1 MSAWSEKHTRWYWWH
16 RVTMETTWNQP
27 TAKPEP
33 DVDVIDLTDQQQP
46 VSYSARG
53 AATTGPGAAAP
64 ATNAGA
70 GASTTT
76 SASAAAGA
84 GSNPGATGSGHA
96 PTSRQLAPNAG
107 NAAQVDPLPSPLQW
121 IRTIDAKKLFCL
133 ETADLAE
140 LPCQLSGGGLGC
152 GAPKKWYQCTD
163 LHRAANAKHGS
174 EGFMQKRQARFKR
187 AQNKRKRDDAAKN
200 VAAANHARLVTVS
213 GQPAAVA
220 EDKAAAATAVKLRR
234 SLLKL
239 AKRGMGF
246 KDSGAPRDI
255 RVEVPGVG
263 AATFA
268 HLCGVPSDPTLAT
281 LVKQGAYYSVRID
294 AGKLFGK
301 TADLSRFFAH
311 DGVAQELGASI
322 TLKYK
327 PSTMSLT
334 LHAWAD
340 VCMS

>member
-1 MSAWSEKHTRWYWWH
+1 
-16 RVTMETTWNQP
+16 METTWNQP
-27 TAKPEP
+27 TAKPEA

-53 AATTGPGAAAP
+53 AATTAPGAAAP
-64 ATNAGA
+64 AT
-70 GASTTT
+70 T
-76 SASAAAGA
+76 AAAGA
-84 GSNPGATGSGHA
+84 SATTSAPATAATAGAGSTPRATGSGHV
-96 PTSRQLAPNAG
+96 TSQLAPNAG

-121 IRTIDAKKLFCL
+121 IRTIAAKKLFCL

-187 AQNKRKRDDAAKN
+187 AQNKRKRDDATRN
-200 VAAANHARLVTVS
+200 VAAANHARLATGS

-220 EDKAAAATAVKLRR
+220 EDKAVAATAVKLRR

-239 AKRGMGF
+239 AKREMGF

-268 HLCGVPSDPTLAT
+268 HLRGVPSDPTLAT

-294 AGKLFGK
+294 TGKLFGK
-301 TADLSRFFAH
+301 TADLSRFFARA
-311 DGVAQELGASI
+311 GVGQELGESI

-334 LHAWAD
+334 LHASAD
-340 VCMS
+340 LRMS